1 MTDRKALHKN
11 VLITVILMTKEEFS
25 SGKRDLQ
32 LKAPPPPKKIRI
44 INPNILRLA

>member
-11 VLITVILMTKEEFS
+11 VLITVVLMTKEEFS

-32 LKAPPPPKKIRI
+32 LKAPPRKRKQKKK
-44 INPNILRLA
+44 LGS

>member
-11 VLITVILMTKEEFS
+11 DLITIVLMTEEEFS

-32 LKAPPPPKKIRI
+32 LKGPCKK
-44 INPNILRLA
+44 